1 MSHGIVRIIRKL
13 QIKIHHIRSKFDIVI
28 LDKYPHIKVNEKH
41 EKKVKWVLRVLA
53 LIGITSSVIAFSEW
67 YYSLIFSLVLFVV
80 EQIFEQIIFTHAI
93 MLVQPLPNNWDASKW
108 TGMIVATDE
117 KNIFLGFGFSD
128 RTVGMDFFNTLFA
141 WNEDSEINTGKIQL
155 SLIQEDENNYSVNIY
170 PTAERTFVK
179 ENFDK
184 QALAF
189 DKKINA
195 GKELNILLVQIC
207 FCKVFP
213 ISQKCAYNLLKGNYS
228 NIYIQL
234 YDTSEVVEN
243 RPDTYMNVHQV
254 DNRTILFKQINVCKR
269 SELNKADFPLEYYN
283 VPKY

>member
-1 MSHGIVRIIRKL
+1 MVYIKNGVIDMSHGIVRIIRKL

-213 ISQKCAYNLLKGNYS
+213 ISQKCAYNLLKVS
-228 NIYIQL
+228 A
-234 YDTSEVVEN
+234 T
-243 RPDTYMNVHQV
+243 
-254 DNRTILFKQINVCKR
+254 
-269 SELNKADFPLEYYN
+269 
-283 VPKY
+283 